1 MAARRMGK
9 VHYQIMI
16 ELKLS
21 TFGRL
26 HTHPTSGQP
35 KEYPQFHL
43 VYHDDKSSGKLEYN
57 RGTLSGTGWHSD
69 VT

>member
-1 MAARRMGK
+1 MGK
-9 VHYQIMI
+9 VRYQIMFV
-16 ELKLS
+16 LKLS

>member
-1 MAARRMGK
+1 MAAGRMGK
-9 VHYQIMI
+9 VS
-16 ELKLS
+16 ETKSTKLIPS

-43 VYHDDKSSGKLEYN
+43 VYHDDLSSGKLEYN